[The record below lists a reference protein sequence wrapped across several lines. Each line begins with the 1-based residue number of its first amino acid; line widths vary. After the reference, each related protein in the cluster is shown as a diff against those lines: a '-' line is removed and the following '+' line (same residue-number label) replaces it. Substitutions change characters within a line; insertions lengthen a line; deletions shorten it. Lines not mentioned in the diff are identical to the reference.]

1 MPVKQGIFLSM
12 PLSSESDVI
21 LVRRRSRQISVLVG
35 FESSNQTRLATAVS
49 EAARFL
55 FSNDIAGR
63 VDFILQHAQTGLL
76 VEVSGKRRSANHAV
90 NLQNLECGEILAAKN
105 LVDKLE
111 IVAMGDSIKIT
122 IFKAVPNRVFPFS
135 TTEIEKLSNE
145 LAKIVHDSI
154 LDEIHGHNQELI
166 NSLDELEANQKQLD
180 QAMKALE
187 NQNEM
192 LAQLNQEIR
201 QLNADLENKVLQ
213 RTIELEKVNK
223 ELVKARDEALL
234 AAQLKTQFVAN
245 VSHEIR
251 TPLCGIVGL
260 SEILSLEGN
269 DPTSTQE
276 MAKTIYTSSQQLISV
291 VNQLLDFSKLQAAK
305 TELQESAF
313 ELLEVVEESLAAI
326 SNELSSKKMSAE
338 TKYSNELASSYRGDR
353 EKLKQILINFLH
365 NAVKFSDDG
374 SVELRANL
382 FRTNAGKD
390 YIRFDIVD
398 NGIGITEAGM
408 QRLFQP
414 FVQVDGSNTRK
425 YGGTGLGLSL
435 AKGLAELMGGTVGC
449 DSEEGEGSTF
459 WAVLPFAPVRQ

>member
-12 PLSSESDVI
+12 PLATESDVI

-35 FESSNQTRLATAVS
+35 FEVSNQTRIATAVS

-55 FSNDIAGR
+55 FSNDIAGK
-63 VDFILQHAQTGLL
+63 VDFVLQHVHAGLL
-76 VEVSGKRRSANHAV
+76 VEVTGRPKNPEQAV
-90 NLQNLECGEILAAKN
+90 DLQRLECDEILAAKN

-111 IVAMGDSIKIT
+111 IVAMGDSIKVS
-122 IFKAVPNRVFPFS
+122 IFKTLPNRVLPFS
-135 TTEIEKLSNE
+135 NTEIEKLSNE
-145 LAKIVHDSI
+145 LAKIVHDSL

-166 NSLDELEANQKQLD
+166 NSLDELEANQRQLD

-201 QLNADLENKVLQ
+201 QLNADLESKVLQ
-213 RTIELEKVNK
+213 RTNELEKVNK

-234 AAQLKTQFVAN
+234 ASQLKTQFVAN

-260 SEILSLEGN
+260 SEILSLGGN
-269 DPTSTQE
+269 DPEATQE

-291 VNQLLDFSKLQAAK
+291 VNQLLDFSKLQASK
-305 TELQESAF
+305 TELQESVFKLTEVMDEALLNITN
-313 ELLEVVEESLAAI
+313 ELASKQMKADSQC
-326 SNELSSKKMSAE
+326 SNELSS
-338 TKYSNELASSYRGDR
+338 SYRGDK
-353 EKLKQILINFLH
+353 EKLKQILTNFLH

-374 SVELRANL
+374 QVELRANL
-382 FRTNAGKD
+382 FRSTAGKD
-390 YIRFDIVD
+390 FIRFDIVD
-398 NGIGITEAGM
+398 NGIGITELGM
-408 QRLFQP
+408 ERLFQP

-449 DSEEGEGSTF
+449 ESEEGSGSRF
-459 WAVLPFAPVRQ
+459 WTVLPFERVR